1 MKKQYMFLTVDEEIE
16 KILLLGYE
24 LKLSPTEFE
33 ILNIIFDER
42 PIPAPLILEKL
53 KKPTTQ
59 KSLSV
64 HISSINK
71 KAFDITGRK
80 FISNTALGYR
90 FAKYL

>member
-1 MKKQYMFLTVDEEIE
+1 MKKQYMFLTVDEELE
-16 KILLLGYE
+16 KVLLLGYE
-24 LKLSPTEFE
+24 LKLSPAEFE

-42 PIPAPLILEKL
+42 PITAPLILERL
-53 KKPTTQ
+53 KKPMTQ

-71 KAFDITGRK
+71 KALDITGRK
-80 FISNTALGYR
+80 FITNTSLGYR